1 MVKLAV
7 VLRPPGTR
15 YCSVVL
21 SEELLVVPARQDSQ
35 DLDRV
40 VRVVFM
46 HRLCSHASILPQRAD
61 SVAEDGQRVSQ
72 P

>member
-1 MVKLAV
+1 VVQLAV
-7 VLRPPGTR
+7 VLRAAGVR
-15 YCSVVL
+15 YRGVVL
-21 SEELLVVPARQDSQ
+21 GEELLVEPAGQDSQ